1 MLTKFLAKS
10 VIACAVL
17 TAGLVVVK
25 HRRYKAIVKK
35 EQALYDEAFKAVDGL
50 AERVMAN
57 VKANLEA
64 APQTRGYFIDANGKQ
79 QDIRSINL
87 FDMVTASKGDNS
99 ALDAFL
105 KGYHSRSMDVDGD
118 THPGLGGAVVFHNKP
133 EMYYYTSP
141 DGVKWFARF
150 DGVSVYYGSVSSAFN
165 EEIVQQQLGVPKEH
179 LKKTSEGYLYT
190 N

>member
-1 MLTKFLAKS
+1 
-10 VIACAVL
+10 
-17 TAGLVVVK
+17 
-25 HRRYKAIVKK
+25 
-35 EQALYDEAFKAVDGL
+35 
-50 AERVMAN
+50 
-57 VKANLEA
+57 
-64 APQTRGYFIDANGKQ
+64 
-79 QDIRSINL
+79 
-87 FDMVTASKGDNS
+87 
-99 ALDAFL
+99 
-105 KGYHSRSMDVDGD
+105 
-118 THPGLGGAVVFHNKP
+118 LGGAVVFHNKP